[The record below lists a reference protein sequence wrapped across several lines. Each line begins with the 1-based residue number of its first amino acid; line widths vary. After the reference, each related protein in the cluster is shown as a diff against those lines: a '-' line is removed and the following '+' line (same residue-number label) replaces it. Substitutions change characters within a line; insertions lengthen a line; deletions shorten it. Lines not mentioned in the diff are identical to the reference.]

1 MFLLEDATPR
11 LDIHIYTWIVTV
23 VVLVTIICV
32 DGLVLHHKE
41 KVPTTSESARSVLV
55 YVAIACLFGVGLLIF
70 CDETKWGMEYFSG
83 YLTEEAL
90 SVDNLFLFLI
100 IMEKQRVPKEL
111 QHFALTMGILGA
123 LLLRGG
129 FIAIGAVLVEKI
141 TWIFFL
147 FGLYL
152 LYTAYSIWKDYKSD
166 EDADEHKGEEGIFM
180 RWIKK
185 ILPSSGTWEHE
196 RFVVRRP
203 DGRRAFT
210 LMLFAVAT
218 LETADLMFALD
229 SIPAIFGLTSEP
241 YIVFTA
247 SIFALM
253 GLRQIFFLIADLLE
267 KLQYL
272 SIGLVF
278 LLVFIGVKQIL
289 HALHHYHQ
297 VEGGLFGW
305 VPPDWMSIEV
315 PTWLSLVFIVFCLGT
330 TAAVSVWKAK
340 KDARE
345 VASLAH

>member
-1 MFLLEDATPR
+1 M
-11 LDIHIYTWIVTV
+11 DIHIYTWIITV
-23 VVLVTIICV
+23 VVLVAIICI
-32 DGLVLHHKE
+32 DGLVLHHKDH
-41 KVPTTSESARSVLV
+41 VPTPGESARSVLI
-55 YVAIACLFGVGLLIF
+55 YVTAACLFGVGLLVF
-70 CDETKWGMEYFSG
+70 CDDTKWGLQYFSG

-123 LLLRGG
+123 LVLRGG
-129 FIAIGAVLVEKI
+129 FIAVGAVLVEKI

-152 LYTAYSIWKDYKSD
+152 IYTAWSIWKDYKSD
-166 EDADEHKGEEGIFM
+166 EDADEHKGEEGLFM

-185 ILPSSGTWEHE
+185 LLPSSGTWEHE
-196 RFVVRRP
+196 RFLIKV
-203 DGRRAFT
+203 DGKRVFT
-210 LMLFAVAT
+210 LMFFAVAT

-229 SIPAIFGLTSEP
+229 SIPAIFGLTTEP

-272 SIGLVF
+272 SIGLVV
-278 LLVFIGVKQIL
+278 LLIFIGIKQIL
-289 HALHHYHQ
+289 HALHHYNG
-297 VEGGLFGW
+297 VPGGLFGW
-305 VPPDWMSIEV
+305 VPYDWMAIEV
-315 PTWLSLVFIVFCLGT
+315 PTVVSLVFIVLCLGT
-330 TAAVSVWKAK
+330 TALISVLKAK
-340 KDARE
+340 RDARE
-345 VASLAH
+345 VAKLVN